1 MEVNQFNPRKLKQ
14 ARIFRGLTISE
25 LAQSTNITKQAISQY
40 EQGKIT
46 PRVETMF
53 KLVNKLNFPREF
65 FYSYDTTTGYSS
77 YTFFRSKVNVS
88 KKRLNAQEQVVN
100 FLFNGQQFLEQY
112 IEFPMLNIPDV
123 PIKDFWEK
131 DEIEDLA
138 DNVRNMWGIGD
149 DPIHNLIFEL
159 ERNGIF
165 ISGILTNTQEI
176 DAYSQKKVIN
186 GRDYCF
192 MLLAKDK
199 KSAVRRQFDA
209 AHEFGH
215 LLMHSWIEED
225 TDLEPDEKRRMEKEA
240 DYFASALLLPKEA
253 FISTIYK
260 SKLEEYIHLKK
271 YWMVS
276 INAMIVRSY
285 HLNLISYTQY
295 QYLQKQLSRKKMR
308 KREPYDNV
316 LQLSNPGMLKQAVTE
331 LLDDGAIKPIQMI
344 KELKMFPGLIEDVLN
359 LNPGT
364 LDVNAENKNTLELK
378 RKI

>member
-1 MEVNQFNPRKLKQ
+1 MEVNQFNPSKLKQ

-25 LAQSTNITKQAISQY
+25 LAHSTNITKQAISQY

-53 KLVNKLNFPREF
+53 KLVNKLYFPREF
-65 FYSYDTTTGYSS
+65 FYSFDKDTGYNS
-77 YTFFRSKVNVS
+77 YTFFRSKVNIN
-88 KKRLNAQEQVVN
+88 KKQLNAHVQVVD

-112 IEFPMLNIPDV
+112 IEFPKLNIPDV
-123 PIKDFWEK
+123 PIKESWEK
-131 DEIEDLA
+131 EEIEELA
-138 DNVRNMWGIGD
+138 KNVRGLWGIDGE
-149 DPIHNLIFEL
+149 PIHNLIFEL

-165 ISGILTNTQEI
+165 ISGILTNTQ
-176 DAYSQKKVIN
+176 DVNAYSQKKVIH
-186 GRDYCF
+186 GQDYCF

-199 KSAVRRQFDA
+199 KSAVQRQFDA

-240 DYFASALLLPKEA
+240 DYFASAFLLPKEA

-260 SKLEEYIHLKK
+260 PKLEEYIHLKK

-285 HLNLISYTQY
+285 HLNLITYTQY
-295 QYLQKQLSRKKMR
+295 QYLQKQLSGKKMR
-308 KREPYDNV
+308 KTEPYDNV
-316 LQLSNPGMLKQAVTE
+316 LQLSNPGLLKQAVTE
-331 LLDDGAIKPIQMI
+331 LLDDGTIKPMQIV
-344 KELKMFPGLIEDVLN
+344 KALKMFPGLIEAVLN

-364 LDVNAENKNTLELK
+364 LNVSTENKKTLELK